1 MTLETK
7 VKYLKIVLFALGL
20 FYIFGIF
27 AMMKLMP
34 QSWTWE
40 PRSPEYE
47 YMILG
52 MFATLGVFLLLAAQ
66 DPLSNRSLIW
76 FTIVSNIVHAL
87 IMIELAILDLSET
100 PNMWGDIPALLLSAA
115 VLWALMPP
123 RSAFH
128 KTEGSA

>member
-1 MTLETK
+1 MTIETK

-27 AMMKLMP
+27 AMMKVMP

-40 PRSPEYE
+40 PRNPEYE

-52 MFATLGVFLLLAAQ
+52 MYATLGVFLLLAAQ

-87 IMIELAILDLSET
+87 IMIELAILDLGET
-100 PNMWGDIPALLLSAA
+100 PNMWGDIPGLLLSAA
-115 VLWALMPP
+115 LLWTLMPP

-128 KTEGSA
+128 KAD